1 MERSRLDAA
10 VDGARS
16 LAAEAGIALPGF
28 ASWSRADWLAGAAS
42 EAAAVR
48 PALER
53 GLGWDVTDFGRG
65 DFDRVGLVLC
75 TLRNGTLAE
84 RDSGAGQTY
93 AEKFLVAQDGQ
104 ETPTHLHR
112 RKTEDIINRGG
123 AALVVELRPEQG
135 DADTVVTLVDGLE
148 RAVRAGVPVRL
159 EPGQSIQVPAGVF
172 HRFWADGGVVL
183 AGEVSSVNDDVDDNV
198 FLDPF
203 PRYAAV
209 DEDAPA
215 RYLLVS
221 EYAEVLSGGR

>member
-1 MERSRLDAA
+1 MKRSDVDAA
-10 VDGARS
+10 IDGARS
-16 LAAEAGIALPGF
+16 LAANSGIALPGF
-28 ASWSRADWLAGAAS
+28 TAWSRDEWHANAS
-42 EAAAVR
+42 RAR
-48 PALER
+48 SALER

-75 TLRNGTLAE
+75 TLRNGTLAD
-84 RDSGAGQTY
+84 RDRAVGQTY

-104 ETPTHLHR
+104 ETPMHLHR

-135 DADTVVTLVDGLE
+135 DTDAVVTLVDGFE
-148 RAVRAGVPVRL
+148 RSVRAGEPVRL
-159 EPGQSIQVPAGVF
+159 DPGQSIQVRAGVY

-183 AGEVSSVNDDVDDNV
+183 AGEVSSVNDDVHDNL
-198 FLDPF
+198 FLDPS
-203 PRYAAV
+203 PRYPTL

-221 EYAEVLSGGR
+221 EYPAVLMAS

>member
-1 MERSRLDAA
+1 MQRSRIDAA

-16 LAAEAGIALPGF
+16 LAADAGIALPGF
-28 ASWSRADWLAGAAS
+28 ASWSRADWLTGASA

-48 PALER
+48 PAMER

-104 ETPTHLHR
+104 ETPMHLHR

-135 DADTVVTLVDGLE
+135 DLDTVVTLVDGLE

-159 EPGQSIQVPAGVF
+159 EPGQSIQVPAGAF
-172 HRFWADGGVVL
+172 HRFWADGGTVL
-183 AGEVSSVNDDVDDNV
+183 AGEVSSVNDDVDDNL

-209 DEDAPA
+209 DGDVPA

-221 EYAEVLSGGR
+221 EYAEVLAGGR

>member
-1 MERSRLDAA
+1 MKRSQIDAA
-10 VDGARS
+10 VDGARA
-16 LAAEAGIALPGF
+16 LAAEAGMALPAF
-28 ASWSRADWLAGAAS
+28 AAWTRADWLAAAPS
-42 EAAAVR
+42 AAAR

-75 TLRNGTLAE
+75 TLRNGTIAE
-84 RDSGAGQTY
+84 RDAGAGQTY

-104 ETPTHLHR
+104 ETPMHLHR

-123 AALVVELRPEQG
+123 ATLVVELRAEQG
-135 DADTVVTLVDGLE
+135 DVDAVVTLVDGLE

-183 AGEVSSVNDDVDDNV
+183 AGEVSSVNDDADDNL
-198 FLDPF
+198 FLDPS
-203 PRYAAV
+203 PRYPTL

-221 EYAEVLSGGR
+221 EYAEVLAAG

>member
-1 MERSRLDAA
+1 MERSRIDAA
-10 VDGARS
+10 VDGARA

-28 ASWSRADWLAGAAS
+28 AAWSRDEWLSARES
-42 EAAAVR
+42 VR

-104 ETPTHLHR
+104 ETPMHLHR

-135 DADTVVTLVDGLE
+135 DADAVVTLVDGLE
-148 RAVRAGVPVRL
+148 RAVRAGDPVRL
-159 EPGQSIQVPAGVF
+159 DPGQSIQVPAGVF

-183 AGEVSSVNDDVDDNV
+183 AGEVSSVNDDVDDNL

-221 EYAEVLSGGR
+221 EYAEVLGRR

>member
-1 MERSRLDAA
+1 MKRSRIDAA
-10 VDGARS
+10 IDDARS
-16 LAAEAGIALPGF
+16 LAAQAGLALPGF
-28 ASWSRADWLAGAAS
+28 AAWTRADWLAAAPTP
-42 EAAAVR
+42 AAR

-84 RDSGAGQTY
+84 RDAGAGQTY
-93 AEKFLVAQDGQ
+93 AEKFLVARDGQ

-123 AALVVELRPEQG
+123 AALVVELRPESG
-135 DADTVVTLVDGLE
+135 DGDVVTLVDGFE
-148 RAVRAGVPVRL
+148 GAVRADAPVRL
-159 EPGQSIQVPAGVF
+159 EPGQSIQVPAGVY
-172 HRFWADGGVVL
+172 HRFRADGGVVL
-183 AGEVSSVNDDVDDNV
+183 AGEVSAVNDDVDDNV
-198 FLDPF
+198 FLDPS
-203 PRYAAV
+203 PRYPSV

-221 EYAEVLSGGR
+221 EYAGALAR

>member
-1 MERSRLDAA
+1 VKRSQIDAA

-28 ASWSRADWLAGAAS
+28 AAWGRNEWLAAAGAVTTV
-42 EAAAVR
+42 AVR

-84 RDSGAGQTY
+84 RDAGAGQTY
-93 AEKFLVAQDGQ
+93 AEKFLVARDGQ
-104 ETPTHLHR
+104 ETPMHLHR

-123 AALVVELRPEQG
+123 AALVVELHPESG
-135 DADTVVTLVDGLE
+135 DGDVVTLVDGLE
-148 RAVRAGVPVRL
+148 RAVRAGSPVRL
-159 EPGQSIQVPAGVF
+159 EPGQSVQVPAGVF

-183 AGEVSSVNDDVDDNV
+183 AGEVSSVNDDVDDNH
-198 FLDPF
+198 FLEPF

-209 DEDAPA
+209 DEDVPA

-221 EYAEVLSGGR
+221 EYAEVLAAG

>member
-1 MERSRLDAA
+1 MERSRIDAA

-16 LAAEAGIALPGF
+16 LAADAGIRLPGF
-28 ASWSRADWLAGAAS
+28 ASWTRADWLAGATT
-42 EAAAVR
+42 AAVR

-104 ETPTHLHR
+104 ETPMHLHR

-123 AALVVELRPEQG
+123 AALVVELRTESG
-135 DADTVVTLVDGLE
+135 DGDVVTLVDGFE
-148 RAVRAGVPVRL
+148 RAVRAGAPVRL

-183 AGEVSSVNDDVDDNV
+183 AGEVSSVNDDVGDNL
-198 FLDPF
+198 FLDPS
-203 PRYAAV
+203 PRYPSV
-209 DEDAPA
+209 GEDAPA

-221 EYAEVLSGGR
+221 EYAEALAA